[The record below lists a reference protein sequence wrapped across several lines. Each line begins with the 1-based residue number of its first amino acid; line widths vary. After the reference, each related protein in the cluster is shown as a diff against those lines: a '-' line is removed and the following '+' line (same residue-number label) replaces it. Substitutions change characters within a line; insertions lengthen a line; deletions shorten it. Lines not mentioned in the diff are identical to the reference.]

1 MATLASLRVRSCR
14 TFYCKT
20 TIRNNHT
27 GESAQ
32 MSNNLGG
39 YLSLG
44 VVSGGLGSLM
54 GLGGAFIAL
63 PVMTGYFLVPQNVA
77 HGTSIAVVLATSL
90 GACYSYSN
98 REAAKEDAVAP
109 SAKLGKTFLGI
120 PEVIGS
126 VNMVN
131 AAALALTSSV
141 TVVFGAML
149 SKRLHGVHLKLIHGS
164 MMLICAPLIAFK
176 EHFKG
181 TPTASIENKDSPDSP
196 LEFTALPPSEQFDK
210 LVRPMSIGM
219 LTGTLAGLLGVG
231 GGLIMVPALN
241 FFTDMDYQTSLGTSL
256 AGSQRSFIP
265 SFSCNT

>member
-1 MATLASLRVRSCR
+1 
-14 TFYCKT
+14 
-20 TIRNNHT
+20 
-27 GESAQ
+27 
-32 MSNNLGG
+32 MSKSVGG

-63 PVMTGYFLVPQNVA
+63 PVMTGYFLVPQNIA

-98 REAAKEDAVAP
+98 RDAAKEDTVALP
-109 SAKLGKTFLGI
+109 TKAGKTFLGI

-149 SKRLHGVHLKLIHGS
+149 SKRLPGVHLKLIHGS

-176 EHFKG
+176 ERFKG
-181 TPTASIENKDSPDSP
+181 TPTVSVNKVDAIESP
-196 LEFTALPPSEQFDK
+196 LEFTNLPLSEQFDK
-210 LVRPMSIGM
+210 LVRPMSIGV

-256 AGSQRSFIP
+256 AGKHSLFSIVIP
-265 SFSCNT
+265 FSCNSKR